1 MKRIFALAVL
11 LVSVASFVLVRAQ
24 QTAGVASNPLGGP
37 ISASS
42 TNCSVAQSCVWMRL
56 PFNASVAAVNVT
68 GTFSETLLVEQS
80 GDGGN
85 TFSTAATLTA
95 AGLTTYS
102 VSGMTDFRV
111 RCSSFVSGTAFVNL
125 NVGASGGGTSNISQ
139 WGGASVTAAVSGASD
154 AISSAGAGPIIVPFL
169 TEFNGVS
176 WDRYFYCPNTATF
189 SVVSTVTQ
197 VVALSGTTKIRV
209 CSTTFFPSTATA
221 GSVDLVYGTGASCGT
236 GTTTL
241 TGAATLPAAAVVSI
255 PLSIPSTGPLITP
268 AGQALCVRTVTSTV
282 AGFLTWV
289 QY

>member
-1 MKRIFALAVL
+1 MKRTFAIVILLLAIASFL
-11 LVSVASFVLVRAQ
+11 LVQAQ
-24 QTAGVASNPLGGP
+24 QTVGVATNPLGGP

-42 TNCSVAQSCVWMRL
+42 TNCSVAQACVWMRL
-56 PFNASVAAVNVT
+56 PFNVGSISVNII
-68 GTFSETLLVEQS
+68 GTFSETLQVEES
-80 GDGGN
+80 NDGGS
-85 TFSTAATLTA
+85 TFVNVASLSS
-95 AGLTTYS
+95 AGLTTYEIA
-102 VSGMTDFRV
+102 GMSDFRI
-111 RCSSFVSGTAFVNL
+111 RCSSFVSGIAFINMQAGL
-125 NVGASGGGTSNISQ
+125 AAGAAH
-139 WGGASVTAAVSGASD
+139 ASSD
-154 AISSAGAGPIIVPFL
+154 AASNSVLPSFGTFA
-169 TEFNGVS
+169 FNGAT

-221 GSVDLVYGTGASCGT
+221 GSVDLVYGTGSSCAT
-236 GTTTL
+236 GITTL

-255 PLSIPSTGPLITP
+255 PLSISSTGPLITP